1 MPFKKEGEPMG
12 SNRSCVRRTS
22 RLRRRRREVARFVAK
37 CEAANLA
44 SKEKGGPATDYAKDI
59 RHFRKLMKL
68 RR

>member
-1 MPFKKEGEPMG
+1 MG
-12 SNRSCVRRTS
+12 ANRSGVRRKY

-37 CEAANLA
+37 CEAANVA
-44 SKEKGGPATDYAKDI
+44 SNDKGGPAADYSKEI